1 MNGSP
6 WTQPAGGSGGL
17 EGRCLNGHPGPGPP
31 LPRSCTCPSA
41 STVPSSATFADRIPN
56 ILEIEMLPFKSDSL
70 YRLHAGDRE
79 PNCPQ
84 SSLKLELSLSLA
96 RGSSDRV
103 PPWSQCPFRR
113 TLHPSPA
120 QHQAASRQATPRRPR
135 PDGRPHS
142 GPHARCQVHGGALK
156 GSRGRAHNPSLLSPW
171 NVDNQTPICS
181 LPPVNPPTPQIKP
194 VRWLH
199 LSDTSSD
206 GETKAQGP
214 APLPHRSPA
223 HGREISLYLQ

>member
-31 LPRSCTCPSA
+31 LPHSCTCPSA

-70 YRLHAGDRE
+70 YRLHAGDWQTKSGQSERGLK
-79 PNCPQ
+79 
-84 SSLKLELSLSLA
+84 SSLKLELSLSLP

-103 PPWSQCPFRR
+103 PPGPGVRFAELCTRAQPDIRWRCDRPR
-113 TLHPSPA
+113 HAVPA
-120 QHQAASRQATPRRPR
+120 QMVGLTRVCTP
-135 PDGRPHS
+135 GV
-142 GPHARCQVHGGALK
+142 RCTAGALK
-156 GSRGRAHNPSLLSPW
+156 GSRGHAHDPSLLSPW

-194 VRWLH
+194 VR
-199 LSDTSSD
+199 
-206 GETKAQGP
+206 
-214 APLPHRSPA
+214 
-223 HGREISLYLQ
+223 